1 MIKKISL
8 SNVRNEFKAING
20 KSVFNLISYIYV
32 VIEQGKEDKVTL
44 SLLNKIMPASK
55 KQAKTHAEQIIKF
68 GKVGE
73 QKSITRKDGKVI
85 SYEIKPSIDMIL
97 RYFTA
102 EYNKNIPEDKL
113 PNRKTKQTTRKT
125 KKENNKQPKVQSA
138 NDKA

>member
-1 MIKKISL
+1 MTKKISL
-8 SNVRNEFKAING
+8 LNVRSEFKSINDR
-20 KSVFNLISYIYV
+20 SVFNLINYIYV
-32 VIEQGKEDKVTL
+32 TIEQGKEDKVTL
-44 SLLNKIMPASK
+44 SLLNKIMPSSK
-55 KQAKTHAEQIIKF
+55 KQAKNHAAKIMEF

-73 QKSITRKDGKVI
+73 QKNITRKDGKVI

-113 PNRKTKQTTRKT
+113 QNRKTKQATRKT
-125 KKENNKQPKVQSA
+125 KKDNNKQPKVQSA